1 MNDSVVTIRRAIAAV
16 ELLLISPAV
25 LFMTALFARNVQ
37 PEQYEPAHT
46 AGQIVMWY
54 AARQGLGLWVFLI
67 ALPLAVLF
75 IGCTTLLRD
84 WHDDAELRQAARQ
97 ALTVLRAHL
106 AIVLVAAATATAAG
120 ALAIVALHVLTD

>member
-1 MNDSVVTIRRAIAAV
+1 MSVSLVTIRRAIAAV

-37 PEQYEPAHT
+37 PEKYEPAHT

-67 ALPLAVLF
+67 ALPLAVLS

-97 ALTVLRAHL
+97 ALTALRAHL
-106 AIVLVAAATATAAG
+106 AIALVAAATATAAG

>member
-1 MNDSVVTIRRAIAAV
+1 MSVSLVTIRRAIAAV

-67 ALPLAVLF
+67 ALPLAVLS

-97 ALTVLRAHL
+97 ALTALRAHL
-106 AIVLVAAATATAAG
+106 AIALVAAATATAAG